1 MDLYFSYLS
10 TYSQKV
16 LIALYEKDVSFTP
29 HLVDLSDPAAKEEY
43 TKLYPFGK
51 LPLLVR
57 DDSRMIPESS
67 IIVEFIDTH
76 FEQEPILIPRD
87 PELGRRARFMDRMC
101 DLYLN
106 DPVVSLIFESWKP
119 ENEQNRELISK
130 SSERIGTM
138 YRFMDDQLG
147 SSQYLG
153 GDTFSIADCSAIPV
167 LFYANS
173 FAPFGGFDNIF
184 RYWEEV
190 SMRPSFVRLK
200 QEAEPYIQAVM
211 GDR

>member
-16 LIALYEKDVSFTP
+16 LIGLYEKDTAFTP
-29 HLVDLSDPAAKEEY
+29 HLVDLSDPEARAEY
-43 TKLYPFGK
+43 VKLYPFGK

-57 DDSRMIPESS
+57 DDGRMIPESS
-67 IIVEFIDTH
+67 IIVEYIDNQ

-87 PELGRRARFMDRMC
+87 PELARRARFMDRMC

-106 DPVVSLIFESWKP
+106 DPVVNLIFESWKP
-119 ENEQNRELISK
+119 EDEQNRELISK

-138 YRFMDDQLG
+138 YRFMDDQL
-147 SSQYLG
+147 SSSPYLAG
-153 GDTFSIADCSAIPV
+153 ETFSIADCAAMPV

-190 SMRPSFVRLK
+190 SSRPSFVRLK

-211 GDR
+211 ASK